1 MSEVKSAVPSVNT
14 RVFYS
19 KTGRAKYISHLDLN
33 HCIQRAIMR
42 AKLPVWQ
49 TQGFNPHMYISF
61 ALPLSLGQE
70 GLREALDFR
79 TTEDISFDE
88 IAQRLNAALPPDI
101 RVTEVAQP
109 VHKVTEIGSAEYLV
123 ESEIDI
129 ESFVGFLQRD
139 EIIVE
144 KTTKKGTASIDIK
157 PHINLVSADKS
168 GISARFP
175 CGNEF
180 SVNPELLVSAY
191 EKAENIEI
199 KYLRIVRTHTFCT
212 DGSEFR

>member
-1 MSEVKSAVPSVNT
+1 MPSVNT

-79 TTEDISFDE
+79 TTEDIGFEE
-88 IAQRLNAALPPDI
+88 IAQRLNRALPPDI
-101 RVTEVAQP
+101 RVTEVAEP
-109 VHKVTEIGSAEYLV
+109 KHRVTEIASAEYL
-123 ESEIDI
+123 I
-129 ESFVGFLQRD
+129 ESDIDLERFRRFMLSGQ
-139 EIIVE
+139 IIAE
-144 KTTKKGTASIDIK
+144 KTTKKGTVTIDIK
-157 PHINLVSADKS
+157 PHTNIISVSEA
-168 GISARFP
+168 GIAARFP

-180 SVNPELLVSAY
+180 SINPELLLAAY
-191 EKAENIEI
+191 AKTENAEIGG
-199 KYLRIVRTHTFCT
+199 LRIIRTHTFCT
-212 DGSEFR
+212 DGSEFC

>member
-1 MSEVKSAVPSVNT
+1 MPSVNT

-42 AKLPVWQ
+42 TKLPVWQ

-70 GLREALDFR
+70 GLHEAFDFR

-88 IAQRLNAALPPDI
+88 IAQRLNNALPVDI
-101 RVTEVAQP
+101 RVTEVTEP
-109 VHKVTEIGSAEYLV
+109 IRKGTEISSAEYL
-123 ESEIDI
+123 I
-129 ESFVGFLQRD
+129 ESDIDLDKFRSFLQR
-139 EIIVE
+139 EQIIVE
-144 KTTKKGTASIDIK
+144 KTTKKGTVTIDIK
-157 PHINLVSADKS
+157 PHINLISMDSS
-168 GISARFP
+168 GIIVRFP

-180 SVNPELLVSAY
+180 SINPELLLSAY
-191 EKAENIEI
+191 SSSENIEI
-199 KYLRIVRTHTFCT
+199 KSLRIIRTHTFCT

>member
-1 MSEVKSAVPSVNT
+1 MSEVISAVPSVNT

-70 GLREALDFR
+70 GLHEALDFR
-79 TTEDISFDE
+79 TTEDISFEE
-88 IAQRLNAALPPDI
+88 IADKLNRALPPDI
-101 RVTEVAQP
+101 RVTEVTEP
-109 VHKVTEIGSAEYLV
+109 IRNGTEIGSAEYLM
-123 ESEIDI
+123 ESDIDLDKFR
-129 ESFVGFLQRD
+129 SFMQS
-139 EIIVE
+139 EQIIVE
-144 KTTKKGTASIDIK
+144 KTTKKGTVTIDIK
-157 PHINLVSADKS
+157 PHTNIISIDDT
-168 GISARFP
+168 GIVVRFP

-180 SVNPELLVSAY
+180 SINPELLLSAY
-191 EKAENIEI
+191 ATAENTEI
-199 KYLRIVRTHTFCT
+199 KALRIIRTHTFCT